1 MRAPPLPPTAS
12 FFCASLS
19 PAGLS
24 SPAMY
29 QFSGFSSSCRNMA
42 SLHELLDEMGGDFP
56 GIEGLIGHDV
66 GEEVGIGM
74 QPFDGKPL
82 ERSLQAGNGCISVL
96 AMGDPFR
103 QHHDVVRGAAM
114 SSASHRINTHPRLGL
129 RAHQRGEKTRTRQK
143 VFVRY
148 VGVLSA
154 LNGVLPLR
162 KLVVQR
168 KLE

>member
-96 AMGDPFR
+96 AMCDQFR
-103 QHHDVVRGAAM
+103 NHRVVVRGDAVSCANP
-114 SSASHRINTHPRLGL
+114 RIDTQPFHGL
-129 RAHQRGEKTRTRQK
+129 RPHQ
-143 VFVRY
+143 
-148 VGVLSA
+148 
-154 LNGVLPLR
+154 
-162 KLVVQR
+162 
-168 KLE
+168 